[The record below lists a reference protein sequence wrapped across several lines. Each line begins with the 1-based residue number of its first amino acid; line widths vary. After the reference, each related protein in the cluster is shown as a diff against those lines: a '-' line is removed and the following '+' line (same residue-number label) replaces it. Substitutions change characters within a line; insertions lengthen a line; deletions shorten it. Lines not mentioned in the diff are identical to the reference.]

1 MGYMP
6 VIWLVIGVLWWTNG
20 CLGLNMGYRPVIL
33 LVTMCVMVDQWMYR
47 V

>member
-20 CLGLNMGYRPVIL
+20 CIGSEHGIQACYMAGYR
-33 LVTMCVMVDQWMYR
+33 CVMGPDVLR